1 MATNTAGRIKRRS
14 RRIGVRII
22 EPLNDAVSQLIKE
35 NRTLKRQVS
44 KLSSRSGPDAS
55 GADRRL
61 ELLKRRV
68 QRALG
73 ETLTRKRR
81 PAAR

>member
-1 MATNTAGRIKRRS
+1 MATSTTGRADRR
-14 RRIGVRII
+14 RPRIGVQII
-22 EPLNDAVSQLIKE
+22 EPLNDAVSKLIKE

-44 KLSSRSGPDAS
+44 KLSSRLGPDAS
-55 GADRRL
+55 GVDRRL

-73 ETLTRKRR
+73 GTLTRKRR